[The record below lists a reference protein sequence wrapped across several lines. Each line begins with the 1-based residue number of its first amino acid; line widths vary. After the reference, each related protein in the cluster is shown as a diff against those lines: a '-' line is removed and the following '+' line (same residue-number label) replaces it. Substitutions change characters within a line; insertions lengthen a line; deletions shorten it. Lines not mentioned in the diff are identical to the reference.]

1 MNQKGFQELYDKY
14 KDKITDPDVK
24 RDFDELYS
32 ISKENDV
39 LLVTVVGSLKAG
51 KSTFFN
57 CIINENQDISET
69 KPEECTIRP
78 NFVVPSGKF
87 AFRSYEN
94 VNKINIDVNEILNYL
109 CNEKNS
115 NIEEELCVR
124 SKTDKDKLG
133 DYVSQCQD
141 KSKSYLFTSFSLN
154 SNSNFVKKLKDKK
167 VVFVDMPGS
176 GGINAEFNYD
186 PFYDSILKR
195 TDLVLLICSSS
206 VDISS
211 ALDKYLQFIQ
221 KNNSKIPF
229 VLVLND
235 RNDKVTVAAKQE
247 KLDQLDNWKHYLMQK
262 NIVVAKTAMLNAH
275 HIHVA
280 LFREQLED
288 ENDQH
293 KIDKSTQEF
302 KDFENQFYAEFF
314 SDEKIRETVKDNQ
327 NARLENQKRNFLEV
341 LSHKIDTLK
350 ENSKDFEEK
359 ISKLVTFEKIFV
371 EQEIAA
377 KIVEHS
383 KGVKDQTDI
392 SEDKDFDD
400 QKFWLMKRIREKL
413 KKYHEVVKSNVQTF
427 VSEQCTI
434 LDKKLSESAKNEFKI
449 DVNVEM
455 DEMPLL
461 ESDFSKRRYNSC
473 IKRHWLGN
481 YDKND
486 YSNARQK
493 LRTIAF
499 AVEGYLQQCFNKMR
513 EKYVNELGR
522 VTKHTEND
530 ELLRNLRDLK
540 TELSK

>member
-78 NFVVPSGKF
+78 NFVIPSGKF

-94 VNKINIDVNEILNYL
+94 VNKINIDINEILNYL

-115 NIEEELCVR
+115 NIEKELCVR
-124 SKTDKDKLG
+124 SKTDKEKLG

-280 LFREQLED
+280 LFKEQLED

-302 KDFENQFYAEFF
+302 KDFENQFYGEFF
-314 SDEKIRETVKDNQ
+314 SDEKIRETVQDNQ
-327 NARLENQKRNFLEV
+327 NARFENQKRNFLEV
-341 LSHKIDTLK
+341 LSKKIDQLNEDKQEFDTK
-350 ENSKDFEEK
+350 K
-359 ISKLVTFEKIFV
+359 SKLITFDEVFKKNNI
-371 EQEIAA
+371 EDEIGKLSNGENDKTNESA
-377 KIVEHS
+377 
-383 KGVKDQTDI
+383 
-392 SEDKDFDD
+392 DKDFGDE
-400 QKFWLMKRIREKL
+400 KFWLLKNIRNKL
-413 KKYHEVVKSNVQTF
+413 REYHEVVKSYVKQFIVEKRTLFDRELQKSVYDTF
-427 VSEQCTI
+427 
-434 LDKKLSESAKNEFKI
+434 NI
-449 DVNVEM
+449 DVNVEK
-455 DEMPLL
+455 DE
-461 ESDFSKRRYNSC
+461 ETWKSDFNKRRYNSC
-473 IKRHWLGN
+473 IERRWITR
-481 YDKND
+481 YRREDFAV
-486 YSNARQK
+486 ARQK
-493 LRTIAF
+493 LRTKVF
-499 AVEGYLQQCFNKMR
+499 AIEGYLQQCFNKMR

>member
-78 NFVVPSGKF
+78 NFVIPSGKF

-94 VNKINIDVNEILNYL
+94 VNKINIDINEILNYL

-115 NIEEELCVR
+115 NIEKELCVR
-124 SKTDKDKLG
+124 SKTDKEKLG

-280 LFREQLED
+280 LFKEQLED

-302 KDFENQFYAEFF
+302 KDFENQFYGEFF

-327 NARLENQKRNFLEV
+327 NARFENQKRNFLEV
-341 LSHKIDTLK
+341 LSKKIDQLNEDKQEFDTK
-350 ENSKDFEEK
+350 K
-359 ISKLVTFEKIFV
+359 SKLITFDEVFKKNNI
-371 EQEIAA
+371 EDEIGKLSNGENDKTNESA
-377 KIVEHS
+377 
-383 KGVKDQTDI
+383 
-392 SEDKDFDD
+392 DKDFGDE
-400 QKFWLMKRIREKL
+400 KFWLLKNIRNKL
-413 KKYHEVVKSNVQTF
+413 REYHEVVKSYVKQFIVEKRTLFDRELQKSVYDTF
-427 VSEQCTI
+427 
-434 LDKKLSESAKNEFKI
+434 NI
-449 DVNVEM
+449 DVNVEK
-455 DEMPLL
+455 DE
-461 ESDFSKRRYNSC
+461 ETWKSDFNKRRYNSC
-473 IKRHWLGN
+473 IERRWITR
-481 YDKND
+481 YRREDFAV
-486 YSNARQK
+486 ARQK
-493 LRTIAF
+493 LRTKVF
-499 AVEGYLQQCFNKMR
+499 AIEGYLQQCFNKMR

>member
-78 NFVVPSGKF
+78 NFVIPSGKF

-94 VNKINIDVNEILNYL
+94 VNKINIDINEILNYL
-109 CNEKNS
+109 CNEKKS
-115 NIEEELCVR
+115 NIEKELCVR

-247 KLDQLDNWKHYLMQK
+247 KIDQLDNWKHYLMKK

-280 LFREQLED
+280 LFKEQLED

-327 NARLENQKRNFLEV
+327 NARFENQKKNFLEV
-341 LSHKIDTLK
+341 LSNKIDQLNDDKQEFDTK
-350 ENSKDFEEK
+350 K
-359 ISKLVTFEKIFV
+359 SKLITFDEVFMKNNI
-371 EQEIAA
+371 EAEIGKLSNGENDKTNESA
-377 KIVEHS
+377 
-383 KGVKDQTDI
+383 
-392 SEDKDFDD
+392 DKDFGDE
-400 QKFWLMKRIREKL
+400 KFWLLKNIRNKL
-413 KKYHEVVKSNVQTF
+413 REYHEVVKSYVKQFIAEKRTLFDRELHKSVSDTF
-427 VSEQCTI
+427 
-434 LDKKLSESAKNEFKI
+434 NI
-449 DVNVEM
+449 DVNVEK
-455 DEMPLL
+455 DE
-461 ESDFSKRRYNSC
+461 ENWKSDFNKRRYNSC
-473 IKRHWLGN
+473 IERRWITR
-481 YDKND
+481 YRREDFAV
-486 YSNARQK
+486 ARQK
-493 LRTIAF
+493 LRTKVF
-499 AVEGYLQQCFNKMR
+499 AIEGYLQQSFNKMR
-513 EKYVNELGR
+513 EKYVDELGR

-540 TELSK
+540 NELSK